1 MTRRPTIPLPSP
13 RDQSH
18 RYRFHGRNRPQDR
31 TRTPVYDQA
40 AAAVA
45 DGVATLRIY
54 DPIDSWGGDWGISAK
69 EFVNALDAIGDVGE
83 IQLQINSPGGEVFEA
98 LAIMNVLRAHPAR
111 VVARVDGLAASAAS
125 FIAASA
131 DELVMQPN
139 SELMIHDGWG
149 ICVGNAADMHQT
161 GDLLDHLSDN
171 IASVYAEKSGG
182 EVEDWRQ
189 LMLAETWFSADEAVT
204 SGLADRIYRAGDTMR
219 HPIRRPTSSTWPA
232 CSSTPAAPTRRRRAA
247 GRGPCGGPRL
257 RGPSRREPAQAD
269 RRPSRAEGLAHP
281 KFYRCPRWASGRFAC
296 TD

>member
-182 EVEDWRQ
+182 KVEDWRQ

-204 SGLADRIYRAGDTMR
+204 SGLADRIYRAGDTA
-219 HPIRRPTSSTWPA
+219 PSDPPA
-232 CSSTPAAPTRRRRAA
+232 DQFDLAGLFQHA
-247 GRGPCGGPRL
+247 GRADAPPPAL
-257 RGPSRREPAQAD
+257 PVEDHAVDRGYAARHAANRHKLTAA
-269 RRPSRAEGLAHP
+269 RHGL
-281 KFYRCPRWASGRFAC
+281 KV
-296 TD
+296 